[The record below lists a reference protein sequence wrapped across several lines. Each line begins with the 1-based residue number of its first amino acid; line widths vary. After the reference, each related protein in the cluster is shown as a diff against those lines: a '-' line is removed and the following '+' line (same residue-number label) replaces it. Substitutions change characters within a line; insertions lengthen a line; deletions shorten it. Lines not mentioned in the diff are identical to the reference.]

1 MTKKQ
6 KNNHVCMLTVRNH
19 SFHNNIV
26 KCNLP
31 VPPNLLCLAELSL
44 STSETTSVCYHEP
57 SMMSAAL
64 RRLTVGP
71 CTRRVG
77 ASMSTFNGLYHT
89 AGQTS
94 AMRRRFA
101 PKVYDAAAVDES
113 KDEYT
118 GRFMKGEVLDYA
130 INLRTSRPGT
140 VIDIPYELTLTESL
154 HEFWQSSFHFQDRI
168 HTSTPFARSLGLQ
181 DRVMPFCLMLFLTS
195 SMSHEDSAKVQVGFG
210 RCVYHWPVFAGDTAK
225 KTFKVER
232 VRNTSDGNHSIINF
246 KCSLINQRG
255 RLCMSADKRLL
266 FEFPVPESN
275 VTVPPDESESSQL
288 FRDHLLSK
296 ASVMSGMESHS
307 LTSLRAGSLILHTL
321 TRSITFAQ
329 SQQLASLARLT
340 HERHFDIRKYDVKTE
355 IYVPAGLV
363 LGLTNSL
370 SNRDLHE
377 SLHEEIENVSYIH
390 HLHPGDVVSAF
401 SYITDVDENLPGEL
415 EKLSVRT
422 IGVKNVDLE
431 GIDFP
436 LELLLTDKTYTKN
449 IDRICKSLC
458 PKLTN
463 KIIAVVDRKII
474 RQSNRREV
482 FLL

>member
-1 MTKKQ
+1 
-6 KNNHVCMLTVRNH
+6 
-19 SFHNNIV
+19 
-26 KCNLP
+26 
-31 VPPNLLCLAELSL
+31 
-44 STSETTSVCYHEP
+44 
-57 SMMSAAL
+57 MSAAL
-64 RRLTVGP
+64 RKFPFSLPPYASVSSSGVH
-71 CTRRVG
+71 RVVVRSRPLASSSYEITHAPFSKNEPIIMRPMSTYNG
-77 ASMSTFNGLYHT
+77 LYNPGHTKASMSRRKTSIEEPQHDVIYVEKGASSANG
-89 AGQTS
+89 
-94 AMRRRFA
+94 RI
-101 PKVYDAAAVDES
+101 DEES
-113 KDEYT
+113 KSEYS
-118 GRFMKGEVLDYA
+118 GKFMKGEVLDYA
-130 INLRTSRPGT
+130 INLRTCRPGT
-140 VIDIPYELTLTESL
+140 EIDIPYELTLTESL

-168 HTSTPFARSLGLQ
+168 HTSTPFARALGLQ
-181 DRVMPFCLMLFLTS
+181 DRVMPFSLVLFLTGA
-195 SMSHEDSAKVQVGFG
+195 MSHEDAAKVQVGFG
-210 RCVYHWPVFAGDTAK
+210 KCVYHWPVFAGDTVK

-275 VTVPPDESESSQL
+275 VVVPPDESESSQL

-296 ASVMSGMESHS
+296 SNVMSKMESHS
-307 LTSLRAGSLILHTL
+307 LAPLQRGRLILHTL

-340 HERHFDIRKYDVKTE
+340 HERHFDVRKYDVKTE

-363 LGLTNSL
+363 LGLTVSA
-370 SNRDLHE
+370 SNRDFHE
-377 SLHEEIENVSYIH
+377 SLHEEIVNVSYVH
-390 HLHPGDVVSAF
+390 HLHPDDVVSAF

-415 EKLSVRT
+415 ESISVRT
-422 IGVKNVDLE
+422 IGVKNIDLE
-431 GIDFP
+431 GVDIP
-436 LELLLTDKTYTKN
+436 MELLLTEKTHTKN

-463 KIIAVVDRKII
+463 KIIAVMDRKII

>member
-1 MTKKQ
+1 
-6 KNNHVCMLTVRNH
+6 
-19 SFHNNIV
+19 
-26 KCNLP
+26 
-31 VPPNLLCLAELSL
+31 
-44 STSETTSVCYHEP
+44 
-57 SMMSAAL
+57 
-64 RRLTVGP
+64 
-71 CTRRVG
+71 
-77 ASMSTFNGLYHT
+77 
-89 AGQTS
+89 
-94 AMRRRFA
+94 
-101 PKVYDAAAVDES
+101 
-113 KDEYT
+113 
-118 GRFMKGEVLDYA
+118 
-130 INLRTSRPGT
+130 
-140 VIDIPYELTLTESL
+140 
-154 HEFWQSSFHFQDRI
+154 
-168 HTSTPFARSLGLQ
+168 
-181 DRVMPFCLMLFLTS
+181 MPFCLVLYLAS
-195 SMSHEDSAKVQVGFG
+195 AMSHEDSAKVQVGFG
-210 RCVYHWPVFAGDTAK
+210 RCIYHWPVFAGDTVK

-255 RLCMSADKRLL
+255 KLCMSADKRLL

-275 VTVPPDESESSQL
+275 VTIPPDESELSQL

-296 ASVMSGMESHS
+296 SSVMSGMESHS

-340 HERHFDIRKYDVKTE
+340 HERHFDVRKYDVKTE

-390 HLHPGDVVSAF
+390 HLHPDDVVSAF

-422 IGVKNVDLE
+422 IGVKNIDLE